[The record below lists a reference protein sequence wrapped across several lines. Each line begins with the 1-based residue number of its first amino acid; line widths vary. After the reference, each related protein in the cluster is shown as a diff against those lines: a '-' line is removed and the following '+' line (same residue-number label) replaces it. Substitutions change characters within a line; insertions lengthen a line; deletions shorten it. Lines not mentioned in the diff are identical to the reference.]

1 MRSMTGYGRAEVVHA
16 GRKFSVELNS
26 VNRKQSDIVINLPRD
41 LAELESRIRQTIN
54 ENISRGR
61 TNATIALHS
70 SPNGAR
76 NLALDTE
83 LARSYHEAMR
93 ALQKELNAPGEI
105 TISTILQAPGVMRFP
120 EQALN
125 AEEAWPAI
133 DRALRGALSDLIKMR
148 EREGKH
154 LAKDLIHR
162 LKAIRRKLKEI
173 HAFHPDV
180 VKRYRAVLLDRIQK
194 AGLPIASDDERLLKE
209 ISFFADRADVSE
221 ELTRLESHLAQF
233 AHHLRSKEP
242 VGRTLEFITQEI
254 FRELNTL
261 GAKANDAA
269 ISQRVIGCKAELEKI
284 REQVQ
289 NLDEP
294 IVRQALADI
303 FIMPPDVEELRRRL
317 AKRGTE
323 TAPQI
328 ESRLATAMR
337 EMELWRDYR
346 YTIVSGSVEE
356 DLGNV
361 RNIMSAETFLSRRL
375 TPN

>member
-1 MRSMTGYGRAEVVHA
+1 MTGYGRAEVVHA

-26 VNRKQSDIVINLPRD
+26 VNRKQSDVVINLPRD
-41 LAELESRIRQTIN
+41 LGELEPRIRQTIN
-54 ENISRGR
+54 EKISRGR

-242 VGRTLEFITQEI
+242 VGRTLEFITQEM

-269 ISQRVIGCKAELEKI
+269 ISQRVIACKAELEKI
-284 REQVQ
+284 REQSQ
-289 NLDEP
+289 NLE
-294 IVRQALADI
+294 
-303 FIMPPDVEELRRRL
+303 
-317 AKRGTE
+317 
-323 TAPQI
+323 
-328 ESRLATAMR
+328 
-337 EMELWRDYR
+337 
-346 YTIVSGSVEE
+346 
-356 DLGNV
+356 
-361 RNIMSAETFLSRRL
+361 
-375 TPN
+375 

>member
-1 MRSMTGYGRAEVVHA
+1 MTGYGRDEVVHA

-41 LAELESRIRQTIN
+41 LGELEPRIRQTIN

-105 TISTILQAPGVMRFP
+105 TISTILQAPGVMRLP

-221 ELTRLESHLAQF
+221 ELTRLESHLGQF

-242 VGRTLEFITQEI
+242 VGRTLEFITQEM

-261 GAKANDAA
+261 GAKANDAP
-269 ISQRVIGCKAELEKI
+269 ISQRVIACKAELEKI
-284 REQVQ
+284 REQAQ
-289 NLDEP
+289 NLE
-294 IVRQALADI
+294 
-303 FIMPPDVEELRRRL
+303 
-317 AKRGTE
+317 
-323 TAPQI
+323 
-328 ESRLATAMR
+328 
-337 EMELWRDYR
+337 
-346 YTIVSGSVEE
+346 
-356 DLGNV
+356 
-361 RNIMSAETFLSRRL
+361 
-375 TPN
+375 